1 MSWGSSDS
9 SLILDSIYSIMLQ
22 EIHEIEK
29 EVTVLYKI
37 IQQYWDKRY
46 QGYSQKNKKEI
57 ESVQIE
63 KWKYELIRW
72 LPKERTIS
80 ILDIGTGPGFFPI
93 VLKQMGYTKVTAI
106 DASVNMLQIA
116 QENLLK
122 YGGEMPDTVR
132 YLQMNAQELDFEPES
147 FDVIMMRNVTW
158 NLENP
163 EKAYKSWL
171 RVLKPGGKLLI
182 YDANW
187 YSYLNDPA
195 IRSQFE
201 NNLKIVSSE
210 QLEDYWHGEGVD
222 EALIEEIARQLPLTK
237 RLRPSWDLEFL
248 NQFEGVEATV
258 DTEFGPKIWSREEEL
273 NYAATPMFALYI
285 TKRS

>member
-57 ESVQIE
+57 ESIQIE

-106 DASVNMLQIA
+106 DASANMLQIA

-122 YGGEMPDTVR
+122 YGGETPDTVR

-163 EKAYKSWL
+163 EKAYKAWL
-171 RVLKPGGKLLI
+171 RALKPGGKLLI

-248 NQFEGVEATV
+248 NQFEEVEATV

>member
-1 MSWGSSDS
+1 M
-9 SLILDSIYSIMLQ
+9 
-22 EIHEIEK
+22 
-29 EVTVLYKI
+29 LYKT

-93 VLKQMGYTKVTAI
+93 VLKQMGYTKVTEI
-106 DASVNMLQIA
+106 DASENMLEIA

-122 YGGEMPDTVR
+122 YGGETPDTVR

-158 NLENP
+158 NLEKP
-163 EKAYKSWL
+163 EKAYESWL
-171 RVLKPGGKLLI
+171 RALRPGGQLLI

-195 IRSQFE
+195 IRLQFE

-237 RLRPSWDLEFL
+237 RLRPGWDLEFL
-248 NQFEGVEATV
+248 NQFEEVEATV

>member
-1 MSWGSSDS
+1 MLHGIWKTLK
-9 SLILDSIYSIMLQ
+9 SL
-22 EIHEIEK
+22 
-29 EVTVLYKI
+29 
-37 IQQYWDKRY
+37 W
-46 QGYSQKNKKEI
+46 
-57 ESVQIE
+57 
-63 KWKYELIRW
+63 
-72 LPKERTIS
+72 
-80 ILDIGTGPGFFPI
+80 
-93 VLKQMGYTKVTAI
+93 A
-106 DASVNMLQIA
+106 
-116 QENLLK
+116 
-122 YGGEMPDTVR
+122 
-132 YLQMNAQELDFEPES
+132 
-147 FDVIMMRNVTW
+147 
-158 NLENP
+158 
-163 EKAYKSWL
+163 WL
-171 RVLKPGGKLLI
+171 RALKPGGKLLI

-285 TKRS
+285 TKEADSCVDQLFICMLVGWQNTVWEVFLRPSPLQWRGWEKG

>member
-1 MSWGSSDS
+1 M
-9 SLILDSIYSIMLQ
+9 
-22 EIHEIEK
+22 
-29 EVTVLYKI
+29 LYKI
-37 IQQYWDKRY
+37 IQKYWDKRY
-46 QGYSQKNKKEI
+46 HGYSQKNKKEL
-57 ESVQIE
+57 ESLQLE
-63 KWKYELIRW
+63 KWKYELIRC
-72 LPKERTIS
+72 LPKDSTTS

-93 VLKQMGYTKVTAI
+93 LLTQIGYTNVTAI
-106 DASVNMLQIA
+106 DVSENMLQIA
-116 QENLLK
+116 QENLLQYRK
-122 YGGEMPDTVR
+122 NSSTVR

-147 FDVIMMRNVTW
+147 FDVIIMRNVTW

-163 EKAYKSWL
+163 EKAYEAWL
-171 RVLKPGGKLLI
+171 RTLKPGGQLLI

-237 RLRPSWDLEFL
+237 RLRPAWDLEFL
-248 NQFEGVEATV
+248 NQFEEVEATV

-285 TKRS
+285 IITTRLT

>member
-1 MSWGSSDS
+1 M
-9 SLILDSIYSIMLQ
+9 
-22 EIHEIEK
+22 
-29 EVTVLYKI
+29 LYKI

-46 QGYSQKNKKEI
+46 QGYSQKNKKEL
-57 ESVQIE
+57 ESLQLE
-63 KWKYELIRW
+63 KWKHELMHW
-72 LPKERTIS
+72 LPKERTIA

-93 VLKQMGYTKVTAI
+93 LLTQLGYTKITAI
-106 DASVNMLQIA
+106 DASKNMLQIA
-116 QENLLK
+116 QENLLQ
-122 YGGEMPDTVR
+122 YGKNSSSVH
-132 YLQMNAQELDFEPES
+132 YLQMNAQELDFDPES
-147 FDVIMMRNVTW
+147 FDVIIMRNVTW
-158 NLENP
+158 NLEEP

-171 RVLKPGGKLLI
+171 RALKPAGQLLI

-187 YSYLNDPA
+187 YSYLDNPV

-201 NNLKIVSSE
+201 ENLKTASSE

-237 RLRPSWDLEFL
+237 RLRPTWDLEFL
-248 NQFEGVEATV
+248 NQFEGIEATV

>member
-1 MSWGSSDS
+1 M
-9 SLILDSIYSIMLQ
+9 
-22 EIHEIEK
+22 
-29 EVTVLYKI
+29 LYKI

-46 QGYSQKNKKEI
+46 QGYSHKNKKEI
-57 ESVQIE
+57 ESLQLE
-63 KWKYELIRW
+63 KWKYELMRW
-72 LPKERTIS
+72 LPKERTSS

-93 VLKQMGYTKVTAI
+93 LFTQMGYDKITAI
-106 DASVNMLQIA
+106 DASENMLQIA
-116 QENLLK
+116 QENLLQ
-122 YGGEMPDTVR
+122 YGKNSSSVR
-132 YLQMNAQELDFEPES
+132 YLQMNAQELEFEPES
-147 FDVIMMRNVTW
+147 FDVIIMRNVTW
-158 NLENP
+158 NLEEP

-171 RVLKPGGKLLI
+171 RALKPGGQLLI

-187 YSYLNDPA
+187 YSYLDDPA

-201 NNLKIVSSE
+201 ENLKTASSE

-237 RLRPSWDLEFL
+237 RLRPVWDLEFL
-248 NQFEGVEATV
+248 NQFEGIEATV
-258 DTEFGPKIWSREEEL
+258 DTELGPKIWSREEKL

>member
-1 MSWGSSDS
+1 M
-9 SLILDSIYSIMLQ
+9 
-22 EIHEIEK
+22 
-29 EVTVLYKI
+29 LYKI

-106 DASVNMLQIA
+106 DASANMLEIA

-122 YGGEMPDTVR
+122 YGGETPDTVR

-147 FDVIMMRNVTW
+147 FDIILMRNVTW
-158 NLENP
+158 NLEEP
-163 EKAYKSWL
+163 EKAYESWL
-171 RVLKPGGKLLI
+171 RTLKPGGQLLI

-222 EALIEEIARQLPLTK
+222 EALIEEIARQLPLTN
-237 RLRPSWDLEFL
+237 RLRPGWDLEFL
-248 NQFEGVEATV
+248 NQFEEVEATV

>member
-1 MSWGSSDS
+1 M
-9 SLILDSIYSIMLQ
+9 
-22 EIHEIEK
+22 
-29 EVTVLYKI
+29 LYKI

-106 DASVNMLQIA
+106 DASANMLQIA

-122 YGGEMPDTVR
+122 YGGETPDTIR
-132 YLQMNAQELDFEPES
+132 YLQMNAQELDFEPEY

-163 EKAYKSWL
+163 EKAYEAWL
-171 RVLKPGGKLLI
+171 RALKPGGQLLI

-237 RLRPSWDLEFL
+237 RLRPGWDLEFL

-273 NYAATPMFALYI
+273 NYAATPMFVLYI

>member
-57 ESVQIE
+57 ESIQIE

-106 DASVNMLQIA
+106 DASANMLQIA

-122 YGGEMPDTVR
+122 YGGETPDTVR

-163 EKAYKSWL
+163 EKAYKAWL
-171 RVLKPGGKLLI
+171 RALKPGGKLLI

-237 RLRPSWDLEFL
+237 RLRPGWDLEFL
-248 NQFEGVEATV
+248 NQFEEVEATV

>member
-57 ESVQIE
+57 ESIQIE

-106 DASVNMLQIA
+106 DASANMLQIA

-122 YGGEMPDTVR
+122 YGGETPDTVR

-163 EKAYKSWL
+163 EKAYKAWL
-171 RVLKPGGKLLI
+171 RALKPGGKLLI

-237 RLRPSWDLEFL
+237 RLRPAWDLEFL
-248 NQFEGVEATV
+248 NQFEEVEATV

>member
-1 MSWGSSDS
+1 MFKKYHD
-9 SLILDSIYSIMLQ
+9 
-22 EIHEIEK
+22 IEK
-29 EVTVLYKI
+29 EITVLYKT

-106 DASVNMLQIA
+106 DASANMLEIA

-122 YGGEMPDTVR
+122 YGGETPDTVR

-147 FDVIMMRNVTW
+147 FDIILMRNVTW
-158 NLENP
+158 NLEKP

-171 RVLKPGGKLLI
+171 RALKPGGQLLI

-237 RLRPSWDLEFL
+237 RLRPGWDLEFL
-248 NQFEGVEATV
+248 NQFEEVEATV

>member
-9 SLILDSIYSIMLQ
+9 SLISVPIYSIMFKKY
-22 EIHEIEK
+22 HDIEK
-29 EVTVLYKI
+29 EITVLYKT

-122 YGGEMPDTVR
+122 YGGETPDTVR
-132 YLQMNAQELDFEPES
+132 YLQMNAQELDFEPEY

-163 EKAYKSWL
+163 EKAYEAWL
-171 RVLKPGGKLLI
+171 RALKPGGQLLI

-237 RLRPSWDLEFL
+237 RLRPGWDLEFL
-248 NQFEGVEATV
+248 NQFEEVEATV